1 MPLPQEEYS
10 PFLEGMGNR
19 PSASVFRPP
28 DVPAVRRAT
37 DLLFEDMGKVLKMN
51 DDDVRDVRFSG
62 LMKANK
68 DKLCEWLEVF
78 VCLTENYTEPLLS
91 AACEVA
97 DVVQELKTEKICDQ
111 KKIIGL
117 QEKVI
122 SAQDKSLA
130 GVQETIKNGIQS
142 YASVVEK
149 SCSEVVSVSKITA
162 AVKSAVQAEDCSR
175 NVIIYGVEENIEEVL
190 EEKVTKFSSIWKKTQ
205 LLSGAAGL

>member
-1 MPLPQEEYS
+1 
-10 PFLEGMGNR
+10 
-19 PSASVFRPP
+19 
-28 DVPAVRRAT
+28 
-37 DLLFEDMGKVLKMN
+37 MGKVFKMN
-51 DDDVRDVRFSG
+51 DDAVRDVRFSG

-130 GVQETIKNGIQS
+130 GVQETVKNGIQS

-149 SCSEVVSVSKITA
+149 SCSEVVSVSKINLIF
-162 AVKSAVQAEDCSR
+162 KL
-175 NVIIYGVEENIEEVL
+175 I
-190 EEKVTKFSSIWKKTQ
+190 
-205 LLSGAAGL
+205 